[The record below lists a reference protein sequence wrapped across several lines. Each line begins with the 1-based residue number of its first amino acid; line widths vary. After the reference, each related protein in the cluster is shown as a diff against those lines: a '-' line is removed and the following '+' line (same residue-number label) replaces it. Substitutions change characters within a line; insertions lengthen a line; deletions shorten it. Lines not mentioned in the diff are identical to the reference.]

1 MDQQQV
7 NEQTKSVQRRMVDL
21 KKRIDRKKQII
32 EMAQTG
38 YNNTKKEIE
47 DTEKWFTIKHDEI
60 KTLIS
65 SQDVADKLSDCKSNV
80 KEIESKLMVIESLET
95 KIDTISSDLESSEYE
110 ELKQKLTL
118 LIE

>member
-21 KKRIDRKKQII
+21 KKKIDQKKQII

-47 DTEKWFTIKHDEI
+47 ETE
-60 KTLIS
+60 
-65 SQDVADKLSDCKSNV
+65 
-80 KEIESKLMVIESLET
+80 
-95 KIDTISSDLESSEYE
+95 
-110 ELKQKLTL
+110 
-118 LIE
+118 